1 MEQRAVLAEAAEV
14 IILHNNIIRN
24 HHEANMA
31 SIIPTIAT
39 STQDTTMT
47 TRTIIVGRGIE
58 K

>member
-14 IILHNNIIRN
+14 IILHNIIRN
-24 HHEANMA
+24 HEANMA
-31 SIIPTIAT
+31 SIIIPTIAT